1 MKNFILIL
9 LLLLLSTKVL
19 GEDIIIVNDIPGN
32 GNQIKKHSKLKMHY
46 IGRLKDGTSFDS
58 SYQRNQ
64 PFLFQIGTRKVI
76 EGLEMGLIGMKNGGK
91 RTIIIPSNL
100 AYGKNKVSDLIPRH
114 STLIFEIELIDV
126 KPPSYKLIKVV
137 DLEKK
142 QKKGFIVIDI
152 RSKKEIKKTGTI
164 PGSISITAFDKN
176 GKFERDFFNNYYSKV
191 TLLDHVIFVSRTGDI
206 SSILANGFVEELG
219 LRNIYSLEG
228 GIEAYFDKK
237 IVKHH

>member
-100 AYGKNKVSDLIPRH
+100 NFLTGFFFLKSHILHDLP
-114 STLIFEIELIDV
+114 
-126 KPPSYKLIKVV
+126 
-137 DLEKK
+137 LE
-142 QKKGFIVIDI
+142 
-152 RSKKEIKKTGTI
+152 
-164 PGSISITAFDKN
+164 
-176 GKFERDFFNNYYSKV
+176 
-191 TLLDHVIFVSRTGDI
+191 
-206 SSILANGFVEELG
+206 
-219 LRNIYSLEG
+219 
-228 GIEAYFDKK
+228 
-237 IVKHH
+237 